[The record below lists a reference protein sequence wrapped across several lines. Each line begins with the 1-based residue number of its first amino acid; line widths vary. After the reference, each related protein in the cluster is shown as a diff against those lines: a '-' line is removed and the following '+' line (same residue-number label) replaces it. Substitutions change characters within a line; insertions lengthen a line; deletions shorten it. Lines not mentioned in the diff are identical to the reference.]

1 MQSSVYIVRLSRVGT
16 RLTEYLETVNRKGK
30 IVTRTYQLD
39 RKILSK
45 GCEDTA
51 GRLGGFG
58 RSGQEGPGTPQS
70 KPPPPGPGLQR
81 EAGGGKGVFSGPGM
95 GGRKGGGWCGFL
107 PQASPPPRPDP
118 ITDPGRLS

>member
-30 IVTRTYQLD
+30 IVTRTWTGKFSVKGVKTRRAGWAASAGAV
-39 RKILSK
+39 RKGRAHRSRSPLPRGRAFREK
-45 GCEDTA
+45 LAA
-51 GRLGGFG
+51 GRASSQARGWGEE
-58 RSGQEGPGTPQS
+58 R
-70 KPPPPGPGLQR
+70 
-81 EAGGGKGVFSGPGM
+81 
-95 GGRKGGGWCGFL
+95 GGWCGFL